1 MSFGYF
7 LAKPVWAFTAIWITF
22 LTSELSGFFQKSET
36 PRGYLVHT
44 ERAAEAP
51 TMRGATETSALL
63 EAPSYARGPPERAGP
78 SSAGKFRDVEEG
90 VAPDVDGHDQHRRG
104 RGLFARV
111 VAGGGR
117 RRGLLNVLAIRE
129 RRRAGAGIAV
139 VSSPSSSPTGRVHEG

>member
-90 VAPDVDGHDQHRRG
+90 VAPDVDGHDQRRRG

-111 VAGGGR
+111 VAG
-117 RRGLLNVLAIRE
+117 AFPE
-129 RRRAGAGIAV
+129 
-139 VSSPSSSPTGRVHEG
+139 SSATSPLSV